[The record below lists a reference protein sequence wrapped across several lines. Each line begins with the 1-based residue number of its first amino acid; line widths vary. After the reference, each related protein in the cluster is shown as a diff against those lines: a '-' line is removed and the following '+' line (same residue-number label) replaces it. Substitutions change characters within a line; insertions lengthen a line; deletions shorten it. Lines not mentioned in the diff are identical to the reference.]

1 MINMNGSMD
10 GLEQDLPKS
19 AFMDLQQPQQM
30 PPMHPAYSSI
40 RTSYPS
46 QHGHHQHESV
56 FSSPHNPR
64 GAALGYPFAMNSM
77 GPGGYSAPPTHF
89 SMPPYGATPSPPL
102 RDDKSQVE
110 EQLHRIN
117 GKGKKMR
124 KPRTIYS
131 SLQLQQL
138 NRRFQRTQYLALPE
152 RAELAASLGLTQTQV
167 KIWFQNRRSKYK
179 KIMKQGG
186 NPSVPPL
193 GAPGQGG
200 QPPNPPPMGSAPSP
214 PNGMQQH
221 QHTPPHPQH
230 VQGGPPPPPT
240 PQQQQQQQMSPPGE
254 LPPPQSA
261 TPHGM
266 VVPPGGVSSVHGP
279 PPSSTP
285 LLPVSASMSPPQP
298 SWSDM
303 QQHHVVSQ
311 NAYMTPYSS
320 WYPQPGAPVHMNSA
334 C

>member
-1 MINMNGSMD
+1 MLNMNGAMESLD
-10 GLEQDLPKS
+10 QEGLPKS

-46 QHGHHQHESV
+46 QHHQHHDSV
-56 FSSPHNPR
+56 FSAPQHR
-64 GAALGYPFAMNSM
+64 GALGYPFSMNSM
-77 GPGGYSAPPTHF
+77 GPGGYGTPPTHF
-89 SMPPYGATPSPPL
+89 SMPPYGTTPSPPL

-110 EQLHRIN
+110 DQIHRMN

-186 NPSVPPL
+186 TPPGPPL
-193 GAPGQGG
+193 CNPGQVG
-200 QPPNPPPMGSAPSP
+200 QSNLPPMSSASP
-214 PNGMQQH
+214 TLQH
-221 QHTPPHPQH
+221 QHTPPLHGQ
-230 VQGGPPPPPT
+230 GPPAT
-240 PQQQQQQQMSPPGE
+240 PQQQQQQQQQQQLSPPGE
-254 LPPPQSA
+254 MPPQSG

-266 VVPPGGVSSVHGP
+266 VGPGGSVGSVH

-285 LLPVSASMSPPQP
+285 QGSLLPVSTSMSPPQP
-298 SWSDM
+298 PSWSDM
-303 QQHHVVSQ
+303 HHHMQQNP
-311 NAYMTPYSS
+311 NAYMAPYGS
-320 WYPQPGAPVHMNSA
+320 WYSQGAPVHMNSA